1 MALTPRWT
9 TLRTIAEQ
17 VEAYNSPHRFNT
29 LACGRRSGK
38 TELIGKRRLIY
49 RALRGSRYPTP
60 RYFVAAPTRDQAKR
74 IYWSDLKAMIHPS
87 WRKGDPSETELV
99 IRLHNGAEIHVVGMD
114 KPERVEGVGW
124 DGCVLDEYANMK
136 PGAWQEN
143 IRPSLSDRSGW
154 CDFIGVPE
162 GRNHYYELDTLA
174 KSEML
179 KFGAESEWGSY
190 HWVSALILPQKEI
203 QAAKRHMDPLTFQQE
218 YEASFVNFQGQCYY
232 CYTDAHISTRIPYDP
247 EQPLILCF
255 DFNVS
260 PGVAIVCQELQ
271 LPHQAPDETG
281 TAVIGE
287 VHIPRNSN
295 TPAVCRKLIED
306 WGEHPG
312 TVMVYGDATGGAR
325 GTAKVAGSDWDI
337 IQDELKGV
345 YGQRLFMRVPRGN
358 PKERTRVNAMNT
370 RLLDGEGNI
379 HMMVNSFTAPNIHR
393 DLEGVRVLE
402 GGSGEIDKRNDP
414 KLSHASD
421 ALGYYIAEEFPIDK
435 GDRVSSFE
443 MDDLF

>member
-154 CDFIGVPE
+154 CDFIWT
-162 GRNHYYELDTLA
+162 H
-174 KSEML
+174 
-179 KFGAESEWGSY
+179 
-190 HWVSALILPQKEI
+190 
-203 QAAKRHMDPLTFQQE
+203 
-218 YEASFVNFQGQCYY
+218 
-232 CYTDAHISTRIPYDP
+232 
-247 EQPLILCF
+247 
-255 DFNVS
+255 
-260 PGVAIVCQELQ
+260 
-271 LPHQAPDETG
+271 
-281 TAVIGE
+281 
-287 VHIPRNSN
+287 
-295 TPAVCRKLIED
+295 
-306 WGEHPG
+306 
-312 TVMVYGDATGGAR
+312 
-325 GTAKVAGSDWDI
+325 
-337 IQDELKGV
+337 
-345 YGQRLFMRVPRGN
+345 
-358 PKERTRVNAMNT
+358 
-370 RLLDGEGNI
+370 
-379 HMMVNSFTAPNIHR
+379 
-393 DLEGVRVLE
+393 
-402 GGSGEIDKRNDP
+402 
-414 KLSHASD
+414 
-421 ALGYYIAEEFPIDK
+421 
-435 GDRVSSFE
+435 
-443 MDDLF
+443 